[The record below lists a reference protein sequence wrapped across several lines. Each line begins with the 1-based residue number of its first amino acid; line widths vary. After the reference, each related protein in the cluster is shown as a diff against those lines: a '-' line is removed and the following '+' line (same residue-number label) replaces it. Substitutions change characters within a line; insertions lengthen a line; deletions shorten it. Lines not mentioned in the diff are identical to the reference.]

1 MALEITDANFAEVT
15 KSGVVVV
22 DFWAPWCGPCRMVA
36 PIIDELAGEYEGKA
50 TIGKVNVDENPGV
63 SASQSIRNIPTILF
77 FKDGSLADRPESQN
91 RRAAL
96 SSAVFLSKNA
106 PRFARGVFVCL
117 PPAMPRPYSFFAP
130 TNIVFSFSDKHPFPP
145 SPSYHYKQT
154 GAPLAPLSVCN

>member
-1 MALEITDANFAEVT
+1 MALEITGANFADVT

-77 FKDGSLADRPESQN
+77 FKDGSLADKQVG
-91 RRAAL
+91 AA
-96 SSAVFLSKNA
+96 SKA
-106 PRFARGVFVCL
+106 DLKAKIDAL
-117 PPAMPRPYSFFAP
+117 
-130 TNIVFSFSDKHPFPP
+130 
-145 SPSYHYKQT
+145 
-154 GAPLAPLSVCN
+154 L